1 MGLRSSEEEKQ
12 IYFSKQKH
20 SVELVVCLNT
30 YISNKKILHYNIE
43 KYVLTNAGYKYS
55 DVVNDLN
62 WDAVVTSLSFVRL
75 VLTGKLKSSAHVF
88 CFQIS
93 NFRDK
98 HVFLLFRLSFKNNL
112 SC

>member
-1 MGLRSSEEEKQ
+1 MACEEEEEE
-12 IYFSKQKH
+12 IYFSKQEH
-20 SVELVVCLNT
+20 SVQPVVCLDAH
-30 YISNKKILHYNIE
+30 ISNKKNITYNIE
-43 KYVLTNAGYKYS
+43 EYVLTNAGYKYS

-62 WDAVVTSLSFVRL
+62 WDVVVSTLSFVRL
-75 VLTGKLKSSAHVF
+75 ALTGTLKSSTRLF

-98 HVFLLFRLSFKNNL
+98 QVFLLFRLSFVNNL